1 MRRRRWWG
9 EEEECEAVPFSIWA
23 TKADVVASQQTIIQS
38 LVQEIQKMSTTLESQ
53 LQTLTANIA
62 ADAAAVKTDL
72 DAILARLT
80 PGATLTQA
88 DLDALMAVSNSMDA
102 LKTAADAGANPAP
115 APGP

>member
-1 MRRRRWWG
+1 M
-9 EEEECEAVPFSIWA
+9 PFSIWA
-23 TKADVVASQQTIIQS
+23 TKADVVASQQAIIQE
-38 LVQEIQKMSTTLESQ
+38 LRNMSTTLESQ

-72 DAILARLT
+72 DAILANMQ
-80 PGATLTQA
+80 PGSVLTQA
-88 DLDALMAVSNSMDA
+88 DLDALTAVSNSMDA